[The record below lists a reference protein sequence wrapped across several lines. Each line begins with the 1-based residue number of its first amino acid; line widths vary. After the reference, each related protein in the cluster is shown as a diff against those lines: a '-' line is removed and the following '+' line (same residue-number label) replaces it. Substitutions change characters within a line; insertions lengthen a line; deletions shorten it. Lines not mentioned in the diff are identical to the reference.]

1 MLELRLCRPND
12 FKYRGFSDVE
22 NEFVSGNL
30 IRFSEVYLSVAIEG
44 FLKKEDGEEI
54 LTYLMV
60 RSDSVERYVGKDKF
74 GNDIYKK
81 VSEEELWLK

>member
-30 IRFSEVYLSVAIEG
+30 IRFPEVYLSVAIEG
-44 FLKKEDGEEI
+44 FLKKDDGEEI
-54 LTYLMV
+54 LTYVMV
-60 RSDSVERYVGKDKF
+60 RSDSVEKCVGKDKS
-74 GNDIYKK
+74 GNDVYKK
-81 VSEEELWLK
+81 VSEEELWLS